1 MIAIVG
7 GGIAALMWGASTI
20 LAGRASRQIGPS
32 STLAWVGA
40 GGLVLIVPVVAWY
53 GVRGDWT
60 SVDVGLLIFAGLASA
75 VGLRFTYAALA
86 RGKVGLVVAIT
97 STEGAIAA
105 VIAVLLGETVGW
117 FAAGGIVL
125 AAAGVAVVGF
135 GRHDDDTDAVVR
147 DNRRAALSAG
157 AAAVVFGSAL
167 YVSGD
172 IAQKVGGPWV
182 VLSARLTGL
191 ITMGVPLLIRREL
204 QWARPGLW
212 FALAA
217 GLCESTGFLGFLWGA
232 SDGIAVA
239 AVMATQYATIATL
252 LSWVL
257 LHERLSRLQLAGVGV
272 VILGV
277 VAIALSG
284 SI

>member
-1 MIAIVG
+1 MIALLG
-7 GGIAALMWGASTI
+7 GGIAAAMWGLSTI
-20 LAGRASRQIGPS
+20 LAGRAARQIGPS

-40 GGLVLIVPVVAWY
+40 GGLVLILPIVAWY
-53 GVRGDWT
+53 GVRGEWNW
-60 SVDVGLLIFAGLASA
+60 VNVILLIYAGLSSA
-75 VGLRFTYAALA
+75 IGLRFTYAALA

-105 VIAVLLGETVGW
+105 IIAVILGETIGW
-117 FAAGGIVL
+117 L
-125 AAAGVAVVGF
+125 AAAGILMAAIGVSVVGL
-135 GRHDDDTDAVVR
+135 GRHDDDTDAMVR
-147 DNRRAALSAG
+147 DNRRAGLSAG
-157 AAAVVFGSAL
+157 AAAVIFGTAL

-172 IAQKVGGPWV
+172 VGQRLGGPWV

-191 ITMGVPLLIRREL
+191 ITMGLPLLIRREL

-217 GLCESTGFLGFLWGA
+217 GLCESIGFLGFLWGA
-232 SDGIAVA
+232 GDGIAVA
-239 AVMATQYATIATL
+239 AVMATQYATVATL
-252 LSWVL
+252 LSWIL
-257 LHERLSRLQLAGVGV
+257 LRERLSRMQLAGVAV

-277 VAIALSG
+277 VAISVSG

>member
-1 MIAIVG
+1 MIALAG
-7 GGIAALMWGASTI
+7 GGIAALMWGLSTI

-40 GGLVLIVPVVAWY
+40 GGLVLILPIVAWY

-60 SVDVGLLIFAGLASA
+60 WTNVALLIYAGLSSA
-75 VGLRFTYAALA
+75 IGLRFTYAALA

-105 VIAVLLGETVGW
+105 VIAVLLGETIGW
-117 FAAGGIVL
+117 L
-125 AAAGVAVVGF
+125 AAAGIVMAAAGVSVVGL

-147 DNRRAALSAG
+147 DNRRAAVSAG
-157 AAAVVFGSAL
+157 GAAVIFGTAL

-172 IAQKVGGPWV
+172 IAQKLGGPWV

-191 ITMGVPLLIRREL
+191 LTMGLPLVLRREL

-217 GLCESTGFLGFLWGA
+217 GLCESIGFLGFLWGA
-232 SDGIAVA
+232 GDGIAVA
-239 AVMATQYATIATL
+239 AVMATQYATVATL

-257 LHERLSRLQLAGVGV
+257 LRERLSRTQLAGVTV

-277 VAIALSG
+277 VAISLSG
-284 SI
+284 SL